1 VTRISFLNFQ
11 LILFLQTGAFDL
23 WTDLCGHFRRRIK
36 SPLTFHFWAASF
48 FQQRSLSTTKPHT
61 IMAPPSRDP
70 LSKLFSSPVLSLLC
84 IVYLFSSTALAASAV
99 LGVDLGTEY
108 IKAAL
113 VKPGIPLEIVLTKDS
128 RRKEASAVVF
138 KPSKNPKSGEF
149 PERLYGSDA
158 LALAARFPGD
168 VYPNLKTLLGLGAD
182 NSVVKE
188 YASRHPALN
197 LVADKTRGTVAFKSG
212 AFPPEEEAWT
222 VEEILAMELQSIQK
236 NAEALA
242 GRGSSVKDLVITV
255 PPFYTAEERRA
266 VELAAEL
273 AGLNVLELIGD
284 GLAVGLN
291 YATSRQFKSAKD
303 GGSPEY
309 HMVFD
314 MGAGSTKAT
323 VLKFQGRTVKDV
335 GKFNKT
341 IQEVQVVGSGWD
353 RTLGGDALNAVIMD
367 DMIAQFVASPA
378 AKSVAPTVEA
388 VKTHGRASAKLL
400 KEAERL
406 RHVLS
411 ANANTQAGFEGLYED
426 IDFKYKITRAEFE
439 KLSESHAARIAVAMQ
454 KALDMANL
462 ETKDLDSIILHGGAI
477 RTPFV
482 QQELEKFVGSA
493 DKVRTNVN
501 SDESAVFGAVFRG
514 AGLSPSFR
522 VKEIRAM
529 EAAIYPAG
537 IKWTN
542 IYDKPQ
548 HQRLWEAKSFVG
560 TEKQYIFKNQK
571 DFAIKFYQHVP
582 SSENVSPGSAEKE
595 LITLTTQNLTESV
608 AHLKDKFSCTD
619 GDINL
624 KLSTR
629 LAVNNGE
636 VEIIKLIVDCEIEE
650 NEEKGGA
657 FDSVKNMLGFGKKD
671 QAPLTDDENVETI
684 GSSTGSSSS
693 SSTTSSASASASAKD
708 TKSKDV
714 KDAKSKDKDAKPKTV
729 KRFEV
734 VPIKFTIEK
743 NGLPQISA
751 TEMTRMKS
759 RLSAFADSDLSRRR
773 REEAL
778 NQLEGYT
785 YKVRDF
791 LEKED
796 FIAAS
801 TEEERATLESKSAA
815 ASEWIYA
822 DGANANRD
830 ELKAK
835 LKEMKDIVEPILL
848 RKNEAISRPEQLKLL
863 QEALNQTQSMIA
875 GIKEQIANDTK
886 NHEAFSA
893 SKLSAA
899 KATPTPTPS
908 TKVDDF
914 DGLEDEAATTVE
926 AEPEPEE
933 TMDPPTY
940 VAADIIKPQSLFDEI
955 SEWLSKKL
963 AEQEKLIETSDPVL
977 LSKDLESKAKQ
988 LQEVQ
993 VELIMKSM
1001 QRPYKSSRPKTSK
1014 SKKAPK
1020 PKKTKSAKKSKTAS
1034 SDAPEKTIEFGE
1046 EGQPIFKVGEDGKM
1060 PTEEEIL
1067 AYIEKANKENA
1078 KEKPVEEVVV
1088 EKDKHDEL

>member
-1 VTRISFLNFQ
+1 
-11 LILFLQTGAFDL
+11 
-23 WTDLCGHFRRRIK
+23 
-36 SPLTFHFWAASF
+36 
-48 FQQRSLSTTKPHT
+48 
-61 IMAPPSRDP
+61 MAPPSRDP
-70 LSKLFSSPVLSLLC
+70 LSKLLSSPVLSLLC
-84 IVYLFSSTALAASAV
+84 IIYLFSSTALAASAV

-158 LALAARFPGD
+158 LALAARFPGE
-168 VYPNLKTLLGLGAD
+168 VYPNLKALLGLGVD
-182 NSVVKE
+182 NSVVKD
-188 YASRHPALN
+188 YASRHPALK
-197 LVADKTRGTVAFKSG
+197 LVADKTRNTVTFKSS
-212 AFPPEEEAWT
+212 AFTPEEEAWT

-255 PPFYTAEERRA
+255 PTFYTAEERRA
-266 VELAAEL
+266 VELAADL
-273 AGLNVLELIGD
+273 AGLRVLELISD

-303 GGSPEY
+303 GGVPEH

-323 VLKFQGRTVKDV
+323 ILRFQGRTVKDV

-341 IQEVQVVGSGWD
+341 IQEVQVVGTGWD

-367 DMIAQFVASPA
+367 DMVAQFVASPA
-378 AKSVAPTVEA
+378 AKSIAPTVEA
-388 VKTHGRASAKLL
+388 VKAHGRASAKLL

-411 ANANTQAGFEGLYED
+411 ANAHTQAGFEGLYEE

-439 KLSESHAARIAVAMQ
+439 KLSEPHAARISVAMQ
-454 KALDMANL
+454 KALDMAGL
-462 ETKDLDSIILHGGAI
+462 EKNDIDSIILHGGAV

-482 QQELEKFVGSA
+482 QQELENFVGSSE
-493 DKVRTNVN
+493 KVKTNVN
-501 SDESAVFGAVFRG
+501 SDESAVFGAGFRG

-522 VKEIRAM
+522 VKEIRAL
-529 EAAIYPAG
+529 EAAVYPAG

-542 IYDKPQ
+542 IYDKPE
-548 HQRLWEAKSFVG
+548 HQRLWEPKSLVG
-560 TEKQYIFKNQK
+560 AEKQFIFKNQK
-571 DFAIKFYQHVP
+571 DFPIKFYQHVS

-595 LITLTTQNLTESV
+595 LLTLTTQNLTESV
-608 AHLKDKFSCTD
+608 AHLKEKFSCTD

-629 LAVNNGE
+629 LAVRNGQVEIVKLVLDCE
-636 VEIIKLIVDCEIEE
+636 VEEGEG
-650 NEEKGGA
+650 KGGA
-657 FDSVKNMLGFGKKD
+657 FDSVKNMLGFGKKE
-671 QAPLTDDENVETI
+671 QAPLTDDEDVETVS
-684 GSSTGSSSS
+684 GSGGSSSS
-693 SSTTSSASASASAKD
+693 SSTSTSASASASGKD
-708 TKSKDV
+708 VKSKDS
-714 KDAKSKDKDAKPKTV
+714 KDAKSKDKDAKPKIT

-743 NGLPQISA
+743 NGLPQIPA
-751 TEMTRMKS
+751 TELTRMKS

-791 LEKED
+791 LDKED

-801 TEEERATLESKSAA
+801 TKEERSSLEAKSAA
-815 ASEWIYA
+815 ASEWIYG
-822 DGANANRD
+822 DGASASRE

-835 LKEMKDIVEPILL
+835 LKEMKDIVEPIQL
-848 RKNEAISRPEQLKLL
+848 RKTEAVARPEQLKLL
-863 QEALNQTQSMIA
+863 QEALNQTQTMIA
-875 GIKEQIANDTK
+875 GIKEQIVNDTK
-886 NHEAFSA
+886 AHESFSA
-893 SKLSAA
+893 SKLSSS

-914 DGLEDEAATTVE
+914 DGLEDEAPTSTDDL
-926 AEPEPEE
+926 PEPEE
-933 TMDPPTY
+933 TMNPPTY
-940 VAADIIKPQSLFDEI
+940 SSVDIIKPQNLFDEI
-955 SEWLSKKL
+955 TAWLTAKL
-963 AEQEKLIETSDPVL
+963 AEQEKLIETADPVL
-977 LSKDLESKAKQ
+977 LSKDLESRSKL

-1001 QRPYKSSRPKTSK
+1001 QQPFKSSRP
-1014 SKKAPK
+1014 
-1020 PKKTKSAKKSKTAS
+1020 PKKTKKVPKVKKTKAAKKSKTKSA
-1034 SDAPEKTIEFGE
+1034 DGAAKTGE
-1046 EGQPIFKVGEDGKM
+1046 NEPLFKVGEDGKPIFKVGEDGEM
-1060 PTEEEIL
+1060 PSEEEIL
-1067 AYIEKANKENA
+1067 AFIEKAKRGDGVEGAENA
-1078 KEKPVEEVVV
+1078 GGEAATKGSEETV
-1088 EKDKHDEL
+1088 KDKHDEL

>member
-1 VTRISFLNFQ
+1 
-11 LILFLQTGAFDL
+11 
-23 WTDLCGHFRRRIK
+23 
-36 SPLTFHFWAASF
+36 
-48 FQQRSLSTTKPHT
+48 
-61 IMAPPSRDP
+61 MAPPSRDP
-70 LSKLFSSPVLSLLC
+70 LSRLLSSPIFSLLC

-138 KPSKNPKSGEF
+138 KPAKNPKAGEF

-168 VYPNLKTLLGLGAD
+168 VYPNLKALLGLGAD

-188 YASRHPALN
+188 YASRHPALK
-197 LVADKTRGTVAFKSG
+197 LATDKTRGTVAFKSG
-212 AFPPEEEAWT
+212 AFTPEEEAWT
-222 VEEILAMELQSIQK
+222 IEEILAMELQSIQK

-266 VELAAEL
+266 VELAADL
-273 AGLNVLELIGD
+273 AGLRVLELISD

-303 GGSPEY
+303 GGTPEH

-323 VLKFQGRTVKDV
+323 ILKFQGRTVKDV

-341 IQEVQVVGSGWD
+341 VQEVQVLGVGWD

-367 DMIAQFVASPA
+367 DMISQFVSSPA

-388 VKTHGRASAKLL
+388 VKAHGRASAKLL

-439 KLSESHAARIAVAMQ
+439 KLAEPHVARISVAIQ

-462 ETKDLDSIILHGGAI
+462 EAKDLDSVILHGGAI

-482 QQELEKFVGSA
+482 QQELEKFLGSA

-522 VKEIRAM
+522 VKEIRAL
-529 EAAIYPAG
+529 EAAVYPTG

-548 HQRLWEAKSFVG
+548 HERLWEAKSLVG
-560 TEKQYIFKNQK
+560 VERKYIFKNQK
-571 DFAIKFYQHVP
+571 DFPIKFYQHVP

-595 LITLTTQNLTESV
+595 LLTLTTQNLTESL
-608 AHLKDKFSCTD
+608 AHLKEKFSCSD

-629 LAVNNGE
+629 LAVNNGQVEIVKLVLDCE
-636 VEIIKLIVDCEIEE
+636 VEESEGKA
-650 NEEKGGA
+650 GA

-671 QAPLTDDENVETI
+671 QAPLTDEEEAETV
-684 GSSTGSSSS
+684 SSSATSSS
-693 SSTTSSASASASAKD
+693 SSTSSYASASASGKDAKKD
-708 TKSKDV
+708 AKSKD
-714 KDAKSKDKDAKPKTV
+714 KDAKSKDKDAKPKIV
-729 KRFEV
+729 KRFEI

-743 NGLPQISA
+743 NGLPQIPE
-751 TEMTRMKS
+751 TELTRMKS

-801 TEEERATLESKSAA
+801 TEEERSSLEAKSAA
-815 ASEWIYA
+815 ASEWIYG
-822 DGANANRD
+822 DGAHANRD
-830 ELKAK
+830 EFKAK
-835 LKEMKDIVEPILL
+835 LKEMKDIVEPIQL
-848 RKNEAISRPEQLKLL
+848 RKTEAVARPEQLKLL
-863 QEALNQTQSMIA
+863 QESLNQTQSMIA

-886 NHEAFSA
+886 NHEAFTS
-893 SKLSAA
+893 SKLAA
-899 KATPTPTPS
+899 SKATPLPSSS
-908 TKVDDF
+908 TKEADDF
-914 DGLEDEAATTVE
+914 DGLEDEATASATVE
-926 AEPEPEE
+926 PEAEE
-933 TMDPPTY
+933 TMAPSTY
-940 VAADIIKPQSLFDEI
+940 VEADIVRPQSLYDEI
-955 SEWLSKKL
+955 TVWLTKKL
-963 AEQEKLIETSDPVL
+963 SEQEKLSETADPVL
-977 LSKDLESKAKQ
+977 LSKDLESRSKQ

-1001 QRPYKSSRPKTSK
+1001 QQPFKSSRPPK
-1014 SKKAPK
+1014 SKKPSPK
-1020 PKKTKSAKKSKTAS
+1020 PKKTKSAKTKTTSTEAAEKTAAG
-1034 SDAPEKTIEFGE
+1034 DEQPMFQVGE
-1046 EGQPIFKVGEDGKM
+1046 DGKPIFKVGEDGKM
-1060 PTEEEIL
+1060 PSEEEIL
-1067 AYIEKANKENA
+1067 EFIEKSKKENA
-1078 KEKPVEEVVV
+1078 GKAEG
-1088 EKDKHDEL
+1088 KHDEL